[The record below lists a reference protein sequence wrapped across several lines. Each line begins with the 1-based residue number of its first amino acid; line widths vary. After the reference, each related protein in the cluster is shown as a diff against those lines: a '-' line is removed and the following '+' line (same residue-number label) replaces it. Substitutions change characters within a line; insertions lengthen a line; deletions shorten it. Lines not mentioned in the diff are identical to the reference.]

1 MLGRLR
7 WAAFGAVGAVLALV
21 ACDDSDNARTSESA
35 SSDALTAPPA
45 TSEASNIE
53 PGADDTTA
61 SANPFAGYDSWI
73 AFQRIAQGDAL
84 QVWLVHPD
92 GSGEHQVLT
101 DVADDVRYP
110 AWSPDGER
118 LVVASIG
125 GPIERLYEYDLATAT
140 SRVPISCDACA
151 ADEPSY
157 SPDGKRLLF
166 VLYDGGFV
174 FSENVGGEVPADCG
188 LAIQDLATGEISRL
202 TSNTEPPCDREY
214 GPRWSPDGLQIVYS
228 RDPYEAG
235 RPKGTSVYVIDADG
249 TNERRLT
256 GPSLPMG
263 EAAWSPDGAWIVLS
277 SYPLFEFGEA
287 PAPSNIYRIRPD
299 GTGLE
304 QLTFNSGSDPRAT
317 IPSFSPDGAWIV
329 FTSVTATGRNLAVI
343 PADGGDAVVLA
354 AGSEGH
360 NFTAPAWQPSGGSG

>member
-1 MLGRLR
+1 MLGRLP
-7 WAAFGAVGAVLALV
+7 WAAIGAVGAVLAVV
-21 ACDDSDNARTSESA
+21 ACDDSKDAGTAGSA
-35 SSDALTAPPA
+35 SSDARAGAPA
-45 TSEASNIE
+45 ASEVVNTE
-53 PGADDTTA
+53 PGSADTTA
-61 SANPFAGYDSWI
+61 PAITFAGDDSWI
-73 AFQRIAQGDAL
+73 AFQRIVQDNSL

-110 AWSPDGER
+110 AWSPDGGR

-125 GPIERLYEYDLATAT
+125 GPIERLYEYDLATST

-157 SPDGKRLLF
+157 SPDGNGLLF
-166 VLYDGGFV
+166 ELYDGGSV
-174 FSENVGGEVPADCG
+174 FSADVGGEVPADCG
-188 LAIQDLATGEISRL
+188 LATQVLATGEISRL

-214 GPRWSPDGLQIVYS
+214 GPRWSPDGSQIVYT

-235 RPKGTSVYVIDADG
+235 RPQGTSVYVVDADG

-256 GPSLPMG
+256 DPSLPMG
-263 EAAWSPDGAWIVLS
+263 EAAWSPDGAWIVMA
-277 SYPLFEFGEA
+277 SYPLFEYGTA
-287 PAPSNIYRIRPD
+287 PEPSNLYRIRPD

-329 FTSVTATGRNLAVI
+329 FTSVTATGRDLAAI
-343 PADGGDAVVLA
+343 PADGGGVVVLV

-360 NFTAPAWQPSGGSG
+360 NFTAPVWQPER

>member
-1 MLGRLR
+1 MCRAGSSWGRRCELGCTMLGRSR
-7 WAAFGAVGAVLALV
+7 WAAFGAVGAILALV
-21 ACDDSDNARTSESA
+21 ACDDSDDASTAGSA
-35 SSDALTAPPA
+35 SSDAVTAAP
-45 TSEASNIE
+45 
-53 PGADDTTA
+53 
-61 SANPFAGYDSWI
+61 ANPFASDDSWI
-73 AFQRIAQGDAL
+73 AFQRIVQGDA

-118 LVVASIG
+118 LAVASIG

-188 LAIQDLATGEISRL
+188 LATQELATGEISRL

-214 GPRWSPDGLQIVYS
+214 GPRWSPDGSQIVYS

-235 RPKGTSVYVIDADG
+235 QPQGTSVYVIDADG

-256 GPSLPMG
+256 DPSLPMG
-263 EAAWSPDGAWIVLS
+263 EAAWSPDGAWIVFS
-277 SYPLFEFGEA
+277 SYPLFEYGEA
-287 PAPSNIYRIRPD
+287 PTPSNLYRIRPD
-299 GTGLE
+299 GTELE
-304 QLTFNSGSDPRAT
+304 QLTFNEGSDPRAT

-354 AGSEGH
+354 AGREGH
-360 NFTAPAWQPSGGSG
+360 NFTAPAWQPSDSSG